1 MKIVVGQ
8 TYYYKD
14 FITVDEQLF
23 LRDWAL
29 RNEEYLIPN
38 PSGPYR
44 KRVVLN
50 KIPEYPNVLNDL
62 KDRLIRLEN
71 ISNSEN
77 IITNGEQDIVS
88 LQRNMGVVPEHTDYD
103 RIEGYYLRRY
113 NIFISLPEKGGLP
126 VYGGEIINVKER
138 CVLKVDAGLIPH
150 STTIIN
156 GETPRIML
164 SYGFNIKRI

>member
-1 MKIVVGQ
+1 MKVICGL
-8 TYYYKD
+8 TYYYED